1 MKKHKRSDISPTKK
15 QIGGDHYKQLPISI
29 SEFLYKNKINWYSG
43 NAIKYL
49 VRFDKK
55 HSNKAKQIEDLNKAT
70 HYIQLLIEQL
80 NKQV

>member
-1 MKKHKRSDISPTKK
+1 MKKHRKSDINPTDR
-15 QIGGDHYKQLPISI
+15 QVGGDHYKQFPISI

-55 HSNKAKQIEDLNKAT
+55 HQDKAKQIEDLEKAT

-80 NKQV
+80 NKEV

>member
-1 MKKHKRSDISPTKK
+1 MNPKDK
-15 QIGGDHYKQLPISI
+15 QIGGDHYKQLEISPA
-29 SEFLYKNKINWYSG
+29 EFIYKNNLNWYVG

-55 HSNKAKQIEDLNKAT
+55 HSNKSKQVEDLDKAT

-80 NKQV
+80 NK

>member
-1 MKKHKRSDISPTKK
+1 MKKHKRLDTNPTAK
-15 QIGGDHYKQLPISI
+15 QVGGNHYKQLPISI

-55 HSNKAKQIEDLNKAT
+55 HQDKAKQVEDLEKAT

-80 NKQV
+80 NKRA